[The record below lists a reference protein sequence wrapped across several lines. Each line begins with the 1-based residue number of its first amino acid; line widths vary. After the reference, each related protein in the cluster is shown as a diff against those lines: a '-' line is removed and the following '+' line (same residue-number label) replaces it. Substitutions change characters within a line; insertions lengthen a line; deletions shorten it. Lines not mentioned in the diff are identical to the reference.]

1 MILEGE
7 WGEECN
13 YCIINLVI
21 EGWVIIIDLLV
32 CDLVIGR
39 WIVIE
44 GIEEE
49 EMFELL
55 EDKYWCFLIMILVIC
70 IDFEVNLEMWR

>member
-49 EMFELL
+49 EVFELL

-70 IDFEVNLEMWR
+70 IEVSLEMWR